1 VRGALRRSCPSSRT
15 RATAAASAPSRR
27 RRALQLEGLTLLPR
41 AECSVAAF
49 SKAVHTL
56 ADCYPLLKPRILK
69 AMALAAGDDGEVSA
83 TEREIVI
90 AVAAVMDCPL
100 PDAFALAEAR

>member
-1 VRGALRRSCPSSRT
+1 VTRSGPLTVLSLELE
-15 RATAAASAPSRR
+15 
-27 RRALQLEGLTLLPR
+27 LQGLTLKPLP
-41 AECSVAAF
+41 ECSVSAF
-49 SKAVHTL
+49 SEAVHQL

-69 AMALAAGDDGEVSA
+69 AMAAAAGDDGSVSPV
-83 TEREIVI
+83 EREIVV